1 IVTDNVGCTDTAF
14 TYIGFSPVPTINA
27 GPNQI
32 INFGE
37 VATLSATSSPGT
49 FSWAANKSLG
59 CPNCKTTV
67 AQPGNTTT
75 YIATLADPYGC
86 FVYDT
91 VTIFLEGSLY
101 VPNSFTPN
109 GDGINDEFVIISE
122 DITNFS
128 LMIFNR
134 WGELLYESTD
144 IEESWD
150 GTYKGK
156 LSQIDTYI
164 WKIRYSDVNK
174 KSKDIYGHVN
184 LIR

>member
-1 IVTDNVGCTDTAF
+1 
-14 TYIGFSPVPTINA
+14 
-27 GPNQI
+27 
-32 INFGE
+32 
-37 VATLSATSSPGT
+37 
-49 FSWAANKSLG
+49 
-59 CPNCKTTV
+59 
-67 AQPGNTTT
+67 
-75 YIATLADPYGC
+75 
-86 FVYDT
+86 
-91 VTIFLEGSLY
+91 